1 MECRYKR
8 ASFLVYIVLI
18 LISVSV
24 EALRIPS
31 TYHYSKI
38 IHKHESNVDVEKS
51 NADIG
56 VPSICGIGR
65 GAKDNVQDTD
75 ISPECPI
82 LYQTNKSRR
91 QFIVQQLLATTMF
104 PSITNAI
111 TTTAN
116 DNGYYSL
123 RNNNNIQSPYIQKKQ
138 QERADR
144 KKRASFLTKTKRW
157 SPFTNVNKWNSVET
171 CLLEMLP
178 VRNPVFRQLQS
189 LIEELGICSSNDLE
203 GWKET
208 LLDTIDILS
217 YLESKRPLLEP
228 IFNQEDPTELF
239 ISKSTLGESN
249 IEELR
254 LQLEALIDIASG
266 DIDINIDTPTSDTVN
281 SDKGRS
287 KRGRRRPSNNIKKK
301 KKNDPLDYID
311 MGMAGDI
318 DVDAF
323 TDTKRQTLL
332 VLSELGELLV
342 PSFPYAVPTKGKFGN
357 LPRLL
362 GRCTVTFS
370 FERPSSASK
379 ANGLNFDFVGDNDKR
394 FLGNI
399 TIIADG
405 YLAPITAGN
414 FVDLSARNFYTGLP
428 VKAFRKNLG
437 VVPSMSENT
446 VVNDFNYIKARTLEI
461 SEGVLS
467 KTTTKEKSGL
477 IGSMFKSENDVL
489 WNNENQQTT
498 DAVLPILGSFQQEGF
513 YDPLTAKP
521 RRIPLEIVTLD
532 STSTAG
538 STLTYSSTY
547 AALDDDMVVE
557 AGRTTTTAYSEI
569 TSSSSAQRSFSSA
582 TSQASTNTTADISS
596 TINPVLSFN
605 IPDLVC
611 LNHPDTLSNG
621 GSSEFFALPQRDE
634 ERNIKRAKLLDGQ
647 YAPFGYIISG
657 EDVYSSLRP
666 GDIIKQTD
674 VSDVGLKNL
683 VKIRNNAL
691 EKEEALSPPIV
702 EEEEDNTADDNT

>member
-1 MECRYKR
+1 M
-8 ASFLVYIVLI
+8 
-18 LISVSV
+18 
-24 EALRIPS
+24 IPS
-31 TYHYSKI
+31 TCHYSKI
-38 IHKHESNVDVEKS
+38 IQHESNVDVEKS

-56 VPSICGIGR
+56 VPNICGIGR
-65 GAKDNVQDTD
+65 GAKDNVQDVD
-75 ISPECPI
+75 SLVGYPI
-82 LYQTNKSRR
+82 LYHTNKNRR
-91 QFIVQQLLATTMF
+91 QFIMQQLFATTMF
-104 PSITNAI
+104 PSITNAA
-111 TTTAN
+111 TTTATAN

-123 RNNNNIQSPYIQKKQ
+123 RNNNNIQSPYVQKKQ

-157 SPFTNVNKWNSVET
+157 TPFANVNKWNSVET

-178 VRNPVFRQLQS
+178 CRNPVFRQLQS
-189 LIEELGICSSNDLE
+189 LIEELDVYSPSDSEN
-203 GWKET
+203 WKET
-208 LLDTIDILS
+208 LLDAIDILS
-217 YLESKRPLLEP
+217 FLDSKRGLLVP
-228 IFNQEDPTELF
+228 VFNQEDPTELF

-254 LQLEALIDIASG
+254 QQLEALIDIASG
-266 DIDINIDTPTSDTVN
+266 DIDINIDTPTSSTVN

-287 KRGRRRPSNNIKKK
+287 KRGRRRLNNNIKK

-311 MGMAGDI
+311 MEMAGDI

-342 PSFPYAVPTKGKFGN
+342 PAYPYAVPTKGKFGN

-379 ANGLNFDFVGDNDKR
+379 ATGLNFDFVGDSDKR

-437 VVPSMSENT
+437 VAPSMSENT

-467 KTTTKEKSGL
+467 KTPTKEKSGL
-477 IGSMFKSENDVL
+477 IGSMFRSENDIL

-498 DAVLPILGSFQQEGF
+498 DAVLPILGSFQEGF

-532 STSTAG
+532 SSSSSG
-538 STLTYSSTY
+538 STLTYSSAY
-547 AALDDDMVVE
+547 AALDDEMAAE
-557 AGRTTTTAYSEI
+557 AGRTTTTTAYSEI

-582 TSQASTNTTADISS
+582 TSQASTNTTADTSS

-605 IPDLVC
+605 IPADLVC

-621 GSSEFFALPQRDE
+621 GSSEFFALPRRDE

-657 EDVYSSLRP
+657 ADVYSSLRP
-666 GDIIKQTD
+666 GDVIKQTD
-674 VSDVGLKNL
+674 VSAVGLKNL

-691 EKEEALSPPIV
+691 EKEEGLSPPIV
-702 EEEEDNTADDNT
+702 EEEEDNTTDDNT

>member
-1 MECRYKR
+1 M
-8 ASFLVYIVLI
+8 
-18 LISVSV
+18 
-24 EALRIPS
+24 
-31 TYHYSKI
+31 
-38 IHKHESNVDVEKS
+38 
-51 NADIG
+51 
-56 VPSICGIGR
+56 
-65 GAKDNVQDTD
+65 
-75 ISPECPI
+75 
-82 LYQTNKSRR
+82 
-91 QFIVQQLLATTMF
+91 
-104 PSITNAI
+104 
-111 TTTAN
+111 
-116 DNGYYSL
+116 
-123 RNNNNIQSPYIQKKQ
+123 
-138 QERADR
+138 
-144 KKRASFLTKTKRW
+144 
-157 SPFTNVNKWNSVET
+157 
-171 CLLEMLP
+171 
-178 VRNPVFRQLQS
+178 
-189 LIEELGICSSNDLE
+189 
-203 GWKET
+203 
-208 LLDTIDILS
+208 
-217 YLESKRPLLEP
+217 
-228 IFNQEDPTELF
+228 
-239 ISKSTLGESN
+239 GESN

-254 LQLEALIDIASG
+254 LQLEALIYIASG
-266 DIDINIDTPTSDTVN
+266 DIDINIDTPTSSTVN

-287 KRGRRRPSNNIKKK
+287 KRGRRRPNNNIKK

-311 MGMAGDI
+311 MEMAGDI

-370 FERPSSASK
+370 FERPSTTSK
-379 ANGLNFDFVGDNDKR
+379 ATGLNFDFVGDSDKR

-428 VKAFRKNLG
+428 LKAFRKNLG

-446 VVNDFNYIKARTLEI
+446 VINDFNYIKTKTLEI

-467 KTTTKEKSGL
+467 KTTTKEKSSL
-477 IGSMFKSENDVL
+477 IGSMFKSENDIL

-498 DAVLPILGSFQQEGF
+498 DAVLPVLGSFQEGF

-532 STSTAG
+532 SSSPSG
-538 STLTYSSTY
+538 STLTYSSSY
-547 AALDDDMVVE
+547 AALDDDIE

-596 TINPVLSFN
+596 TIDPVLSFN

-621 GSSEFFALPQRDE
+621 GSSEFFALPRRDE

-666 GDIIKQTD
+666 GDVIKQTD
-674 VSDVGLKNL
+674 VSAVGLKNL

-691 EKEEALSPPIV
+691 EKEEGLSPPIV
-702 EEEEDNTADDNT
+702 EEEEDNTTDYNT

>member
-8 ASFLVYIVLI
+8 AAFLEYIVVV

-31 TYHYSKI
+31 TCHYSKI
-38 IHKHESNVDVEKS
+38 IHES
-51 NADIG
+51 NADGEI
-56 VPSICGIGR
+56 
-65 GAKDNVQDTD
+65 QDVY
-75 ISPECPI
+75 SLAGYPI
-82 LYQTNKSRR
+82 LYHTNKNRR
-91 QFIVQQLLATTMF
+91 QFIMQQILATTMF
-104 PSITNAI
+104 PSITNAAA
-111 TTTAN
+111 TTATAN

-123 RNNNNIQSPYIQKKQ
+123 RNNNNIQSPYVQKKQ

-157 SPFTNVNKWNSVET
+157 TPFSNINKWDSVET

-189 LIEELGICSSNDLE
+189 LIEELDVYSPGDLE

-217 YLESKRPLLEP
+217 YLESKRGLLEP
-228 IFNQEDPTELF
+228 IFNQDDPTELF

-254 LQLEALIDIASG
+254 QQLEALIDIASG
-266 DIDINIDTPTSDTVN
+266 DIDINIDTPTSSTVN

-287 KRGRRRPSNNIKKK
+287 KRGRRRLNNNIKK

-311 MGMAGDI
+311 MEMAGEI

-379 ANGLNFDFVGDNDKR
+379 ATGMNFDFVGDSVER

-428 VKAFRKNLG
+428 LKAFRKNLG
-437 VVPSMSENT
+437 VAPSMSENT
-446 VVNDFNYIKARTLEI
+446 VINDFNYIKTRTLEI

-467 KTTTKEKSGL
+467 KKSTKEKSSL
-477 IGSMFKSENDVL
+477 IGSLFRSENDIL

-498 DAVLPILGSFQQEGF
+498 DVVLPILGAFQEGF

-532 STSTAG
+532 STSQTG
-538 STLTYSSTY
+538 STLTYSSSY
-547 AALDDDMVVE
+547 AALDDDMTVE

-621 GSSEFFALPQRDE
+621 GSSEFFALPRRDE

-666 GDIIKQTD
+666 GDVIKQTD
-674 VSDVGLKNL
+674 VSAVGLKNL

-702 EEEEDNTADDNT
+702 EEEEDNTTDDNT